1 MTELTLQNI
10 IINFIANYV
19 IGIFNIVCWYNC
31 FNKSKKNNWIKILLL
46 AVLMSTL
53 ITIFVFILPKPLKMI
68 VAFFTLI
75 FICYTFITKQL
86 KQSIILV
93 MISQLIIWL
102 AECSF
107 MIIILLLNLKNIE
120 NITTS
125 SNVFL
130 LLNLYITIISFILL
144 KLKLPQKFYKILINS
159 TKSIKNNATFI
170 SSFIVISITIISSA
184 ESYMKL
190 PTTAILITNV
200 VMAVIFIT
208 IVITSS
214 KTKANYNKISK
225 KYQTSISS
233 LKEYEVMIDKFG
245 VYTHEN
251 KNEINTIRNMI
262 KDNIDKDEIIKHIDV
277 LLKNKIKDN
286 AKIMQKTSKI
296 PSGGLRAT
304 IYSKL
309 CLMDKLKI
317 KYILNISREVKT
329 TDLINLDED
338 LTLKICNILGV
349 FLDNAIEA
357 VKELKEKEISIEMY
371 IIDKWL
377 CIDVTNNFKGN
388 LDLSK
393 ISEVKYTTKGK
404 GHGYG
409 LSLVQE
415 ILNEEPKKLKNEKSI
430 NRDTFTQTLKIK
442 M

>member
-1 MTELTLQNI
+1 MDILNFGAHLFGNILTLGLSFFCWMKFENI
-10 IINFIANYV
+10 
-19 IGIFNIVCWYNC
+19 
-31 FNKSKKNNWIKILLL
+31 KKKN
-46 AVLMSTL
+46 
-53 ITIFVFILPKPLKMI
+53 ITIFLNIFLISTI
-68 VAFFTLI
+68 V
-75 FICYTFITKQL
+75 
-86 KQSIILV
+86 
-93 MISQLIIWL
+93 
-102 AECSF
+102 
-107 MIIILLLNLKNIE
+107 
-120 NITTS
+120 
-125 SNVFL
+125 
-130 LLNLYITIISFILL
+130 TIISQYFPNPVKMINSYLILIFSCYLFVNKNFKKSILSVISSQIFLMIIESSFIIFILIFNFQNINNINSNSFIYLLLTSYVTLFGTILL
-144 KLKLPQKFYKILINS
+144 KLKVQEKFYKLLINI
-159 TKSIKNNATFI
+159 TNSIKDNETLIYSIIIIAI
-170 SSFIVISITIISSA
+170 IVISTT

-190 PTTAILITNV
+190 PTTFILITNII
-200 VMAVIFIT
+200 MATVFIT

-214 KTKANYNKISK
+214 INKANYNKISK

-357 VKELKEKEISIEMY
+357 VKELKKKEISIEMY

>member
-53 ITIFVFILPKPLKMI
+53 ITIFVFILPKPLKI
-68 VAFFTLI
+68 INAFLILI
-75 FICYTFITKQL
+75 FICYLSLTKNV
-86 KQSIILV
+86 KQSLLLV
-93 MISQLIIWL
+93 ICSQLTIWVS
-102 AECSF
+102 ENSF
-107 MIIILLLNLKNIE
+107 MILVLLFRLQNISNITSIPSIYLLLNI
-120 NITTS
+120 
-125 SNVFL
+125 
-130 LLNLYITIISFILL
+130 YIVLISFIIL
-144 KLKLPQKFYKILINS
+144 KFKIPQKLYKILVNS
-159 TKSIKNNATFI
+159 TKSIKNNETVI
-170 SSFIVISITIISSA
+170 SSIMIIAIIVISMIENYMNLPNSII
-184 ESYMKL
+184 
-190 PTTAILITNV
+190 ILTNV
-200 VMAVIFIT
+200 TMAVIFIT

-214 KTKANYNKISK
+214 KNKANYNKISK

-233 LKEYEVMIDKFG
+233 LIEYEVMIDKFG

-357 VKELKEKEISIEMY
+357 VRELKKKEISIEMY

>member
-107 MIIILLLNLKNIE
+107 MIIVLLLNLKNIE

-144 KLKLPQKFYKILINS
+144 KFKLPQKFYKILINS

-200 VMAVIFIT
+200 IMAVIFIT

-214 KTKANYNKISK
+214 KIKANYNKISK

-357 VKELKEKEISIEMY
+357 VRELKKKEISIEMY

>member
-107 MIIILLLNLKNIE
+107 MIIVLLLNLKNIE

-214 KTKANYNKISK
+214 KIKANYNKISK
-225 KYQTSISS
+225 KYQTSIYS

-357 VKELKEKEISIEMY
+357 VKELKKKEISIEMY